1 MTGARDTALL
11 AMLRGRS
18 GLAAVVQTGVATVLV
33 LGINVV
39 TGIISACLLGAQ
51 GRGELSA
58 LLLAPQFL
66 GFLFTF
72 GLPAATI
79 VKVLSSPD
87 DAAGIMGAAL
97 LLSVLAGLL
106 AATCGIIALPL
117 VMKQYSPQVTSEA
130 RVLVL
135 LVTMGV
141 TSTVLM
147 AALQVKD
154 HFKGYNHLRFW
165 QSAVTLVALCAL
177 AVTHTFTPVTGA
189 LAYLLPSVP
198 FFIWN
203 LYWVWR
209 EFRPSLSGWQG
220 HSRTL
225 LSYGWRVNFMDI
237 GNTMFG
243 QLDKLI
249 LVSLL
254 APAVFGVYVVVFN
267 LSRLITT
274 FASSAIPVLLPRSA
288 GKSADAVLALT
299 SRALTATLALTLGAV
314 LGFVLFGGLGL
325 RWLYGAQFAA
335 GYPVLVILAV
345 EAALAGAATV
355 LQQPYIALHRPG
367 TVAVFHTLSLAVAA
381 VLVFTLAKAFGAEGA
396 ACGLL
401 LATALRCALTYRG
414 FSWLLRMGAPRLL
427 PTRAVLAGL
436 LARLRAS
443 LA

>member
-1 MTGARDTALL
+1 ML
-11 AMLRGRS
+11 AVLRGRS
-18 GLAAVVQTGVATVLV
+18 GLAAIVQTGLATVLV

-39 TGIISACLLGAQ
+39 TGVLSARLLGAQ

-79 VKVLSSPD
+79 VRIRNAPQ

-97 LLSVLAGLL
+97 LLSLLAGIL
-106 AATCGIIALPL
+106 AAACGIIALPL
-117 VMKQYSPQVTSEA
+117 VMKQYSAQVIHEA
-130 RVLVL
+130 RLLVL
-135 LVTMGV
+135 LVTLSV

-147 AALQVKD
+147 AGLQVKD
-154 HFKGYNHLRFW
+154 HFHGYNHLRFW
-165 QSAVTLVALCAL
+165 QSALTLAALCAL
-177 AVTHTFTPVTGA
+177 ALAHAFTPVSGA
-189 LAYLLPSVP
+189 LAYLLPTVP
-198 FFIWN
+198 FFLWN
-203 LYWVWR
+203 LYWVRR
-209 EFRPSLSGWQG
+209 EFRPRLADWARHG
-220 HSRTL
+220 RTL
-225 LSYGWRVNFMDI
+225 LSYGWRVHFMDI

-267 LSRLITT
+267 LSRLVTT
-274 FASSAIPVLLPRSA
+274 FANSAIPVLLPRSA
-288 GKSADAVLALT
+288 GKSADEVLVLT
-299 SRALTATLALTLGAV
+299 SRALTATLSLTLAAL
-314 LGFVLFGGLGL
+314 LGFIAFGALAL

-335 GYPVLVILAV
+335 GYPVLVILAA

-355 LQQPYIALHRPG
+355 LQQPYIALQRPG
-367 TVAVFHTLSLAVAA
+367 SVAVFHAASLAVAA
-381 VLVFTLAKAFGAEGA
+381 VLVYGLAKAFGAEGA

-401 LATALRCALTYRG
+401 VATALRCALTYHG
-414 FSWLLRMGAPRLL
+414 FGWLLRIGAPRLL
-427 PTRAVLAGL
+427 PTRAELGGL

>member
-1 MTGARDTALL
+1 MNPPRDAGVLAL
-11 AMLRGRS
+11 LRGRS
-18 GLAAVVQTGVATVLV
+18 GLAAVVQTGIATVLV

-39 TGIISACLLGAQ
+39 TGIISARLLGAQ

-79 VKVLSSPD
+79 VKIRSAPE
-87 DAAGIMGAAL
+87 DAAGIMGASL
-97 LLSVLAGLL
+97 LLSALAGVL
-106 AATCGIIALPL
+106 AATSGILALPL
-117 VMKQYSPQVTSEA
+117 VMHQYSAQVVTEA
-130 RVLVL
+130 RWLVL
-135 LVTMGV
+135 LVTTGV
-141 TSTVLM
+141 TGTVLM
-147 AALQVKD
+147 AGLQVQD
-154 HFKGYNHLRFW
+154 HFRGYNHLRFW
-165 QSAVTLVALCAL
+165 QSAVTLAALCVLAL
-177 AVTHTFTPVTGA
+177 THAFTPVTGA
-189 LAYLLPSVP
+189 LAYLLPAVP
-198 FFIWN
+198 FFAWN

-209 EFRPSLSGWQG
+209 EFRPRLGGWRG
-220 HSRTL
+220 YSRTL
-225 LSYGWRVNFMDI
+225 LSYGWRVHFMDI

-274 FASSAIPVLLPRSA
+274 FANSAIPVLLPRSA
-288 GKSADAVLALT
+288 GKSADEVLALT
-299 SRALTATLALTLGAV
+299 SRALTATLALTLAAV
-314 LGFVLFGGLGL
+314 AGFVVFGGLGL
-325 RWLYGAQFAA
+325 RWLYGAPFAA
-335 GYPVLVILAV
+335 GYPVLVILAA

-367 TVAVFHTLSLAVAA
+367 TVALFHALSLAVAA
-381 VLVFTLAKAFGAEGA
+381 VLVYALARAFGAEGA

-401 LATALRCALTYRG
+401 LATALRCILTYHG
-414 FSWLLRMGAPRLL
+414 FHWLLRIGAPRLL
-427 PTRAVLAGL
+427 PTRAELAGL
-436 LARLRAS
+436 LNRLRTS